1 MNITIKDGRAY
12 NDKGEVGVLISVGH
26 GAGWSTWS
34 NDIDPFDPYM
44 IEAVVKSP
52 DKVLAVAEKRYPEAY
67 HGGLERNQMEVV
79 WLTKGTKFYI
89 DEYDG
94 AESLVTLSDLVME
107 A

>member
-12 NDKGEVGVLISVGH
+12 NDKGEVGVLISMGH
-26 GAGWSTWS
+26 GAGWSTWC
-34 NDIDPFDPYM
+34 DDVDPFDPYL
-44 IEAVVKSP
+44 ITAYYAHYTKLLVCANE
-52 DKVLAVAEKRYPEAY
+52 RYPEAY
-67 HGGLERNQMEVV
+67 KGGLERGQVEVI

-94 AESLVTLSDLVME
+94 AESLVTLSDLVLE